1 MDLGQMKAAATID
14 KGHAALVDTLRRLID
29 RLAADQDGADF
40 IAALRQF
47 VGLADHHFL
56 MEERELQDI
65 GYRNLDAHRAE
76 HANLAQAAEALLSS
90 SVDRFDNF
98 DRWGVALYFLHWLAN
113 HIRRQNEA
121 IARFLPRPAGPQPV
135 AA

>member
-1 MDLGQMKAAATID
+1 MTAAATID
-14 KGHAALVDTLRRLID
+14 SGHAALVDTLRHLVD
-29 RLAADQDGADF
+29 RLAADQDGAEF
-40 IAALRQF
+40 TSALRQF
-47 VGLADHHFL
+47 VGLADSHFL
-56 MEERELQDI
+56 VEEGELQQI

-76 HANLAQAAEALLSS
+76 HASLADTAEALLSS
-90 SVDRFDNF
+90 SVTRFDNF

-121 IARFLPRPAGPQPV
+121 IAPCLPRSASSQPA